1 VYYFLNKEEQII
13 YIGKSVNM
21 YNRALSHFN
30 SKENKGKKM
39 LNDLYNV
46 DYVKTGSELVA
57 LLHEAEEIKKHKPH
71 YNRMRKA
78 DLFTHCIDWF
88 IDDKGIINFKLMEYS
103 ESESPLLSFNTYSAA
118 RERIEQWIEDYTLCL
133 RYCNLTSEDSN
144 CFNHQIKKC
153 NGICN
158 GQEEIIIY
166 NKRAREIIDS
176 LVFANK
182 HFALIDHGR
191 TQTERSLILIENGH
205 YIGYGYIDS
214 FQTISS
220 LDECKGLITKSI
232 FYPDADNLIRG
243 FLKNNRLKKVVF
255 KQIDPLFE

>member
-1 VYYFLNKEEQII
+1 
-13 YIGKSVNM
+13 
-21 YNRALSHFN
+21 
-30 SKENKGKKM
+30 
-39 LNDLYNV
+39 
-46 DYVKTGSELVA
+46 
-57 LLHEAEEIKKHKPH
+57 
-71 YNRMRKA
+71 MRKA

-88 IDDKGIINFKLMEYS
+88 IDDNGIINFKLIEYG
-103 ESESPLLSFNTYSAA
+103 EAENPLQSFVTYATA
-118 RERIEQWIEDYTLCL
+118 RERLEQWIDEYTLCL

-158 GQEEIIIY
+158 EQEDIITY
-166 NKRAREIIDS
+166 NKRAQEIIDS

-182 HFALIDHGR
+182 QFALLDHGR
-191 TQTERSLILIENGH
+191 TPTERSLILIENGH
-205 YIGYGYIDS
+205 YVGYGYIDS

-232 FYPDADNLIRG
+232 FYPDTDDLIRG

-255 KQIDPLFE
+255 KKIEPILE